1 MPYTFVCDAC
11 ELTLD
16 DDVDYTWCP
25 ACGGAVRKPPRF
37 VCESCEAMLD
47 EVDEWCAACGGK
59 VREIRASRPTTTH
72 TLSLDAM
79 VRWMLGAALVV
90 QAVLALLAPDAF
102 PYLRAWLLVVQ
113 VVSVVVVLLA
123 LALAREVRVLARD
136 KRTRILHGLEHATFN
151 LLVPRGFPVRSG
163 HTYDGEF
170 ELRIDHDGK
179 SWDRLLEIRDAARE
193 AIVRIASGETVLA
206 YSPLCGTSW
215 LVGYC
220 LLALAVV
227 TSGGVALLLGA
238 PTGITFAA
246 TVAAGFAA
254 RAIKRPLGLWVQRH
268 LTVSTD
274 LLAATVKEVERRAS
288 PDGNTMIVTIAI
300 DVTPKH
306 RATRGGTVIPLFG

>member
-16 DDVDYTWCP
+16 DGVDYTWCP
-25 ACGGAVRKPPRF
+25 ACGGALRKPPRF
-37 VCESCEAMLD
+37 VCESCEATLD
-47 EVDEWCAACGGK
+47 EVAEWCSACGGK
-59 VREIRASRPTTTH
+59 VREIRARRPATRAV
-72 TLSLDAM
+72 SLDAM
-79 VRWMLGAALVV
+79 VRWLLGAALVV
-90 QAVLALLAPDAF
+90 QAVLAVLAPDAF
-102 PYLRAWLLVVQ
+102 PYLGTWLVIAQLA
-113 VVSVVVVLLA
+113 SVIVVLLA
-123 LALAREVRVLARD
+123 LALAREVRALARD
-136 KRTRILHGLEHATFN
+136 KRTRILHGLEHATIN
-151 LLVPRGFPVRSG
+151 LLLPRGFPVRSG
-163 HTYDGEF
+163 CTYDGEF
-170 ELRIDHDGK
+170 EIRLDHDGR
-179 SWDRLLEIRDAARE
+179 SWDRLVEIRDAARD
-193 AIVRIASGETVLA
+193 AIVRISRGESALA

-227 TSGGVALLLGA
+227 TSGAVALLLGA
-238 PTGITFAA
+238 PVGITFAA

-274 LLAATVKEVERRAS
+274 LLVATVKEVERRAS
-288 PDGNTMIVTIAI
+288 ADGNTMIVTIAI